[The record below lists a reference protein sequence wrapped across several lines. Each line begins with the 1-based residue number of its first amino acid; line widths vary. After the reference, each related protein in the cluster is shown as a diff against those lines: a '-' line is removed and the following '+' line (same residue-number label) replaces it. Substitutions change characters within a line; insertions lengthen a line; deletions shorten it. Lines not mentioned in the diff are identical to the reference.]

1 MAKIGFTK
9 LGLKLNNEIQ
19 YIEFNEQ
26 TIEVKQYLPVEEKL
40 KLITN
45 VLELS
50 HDSNNFSNPFKE
62 LDISVNSDA
71 YYEGATINNHAIKVK
86 QYIPIEEKIEIA
98 TNVLKNS
105 FDEKNSF
112 ANPVK
117 VSVYTTLEIIE
128 KYTNVSFTE
137 KQKENPTKLYDL
149 LVGNG
154 FAAAVIKA
162 IPKPEYNEVLIGIK
176 QTIKSVYEYQNSVLG
191 ILENISQ
198 DYSNVKFDVNEIQKQ
213 LAETED
219 LGLVKDIVTKLG

>member
-9 LGLKLNNEIQ
+9 LGLKPNNEIQ

-40 KLITN
+40 ELITN

-50 HDSNNFSNPFKE
+50 HDSNNFS
-62 LDISVNSDA
+62 
-71 YYEGATINNHAIKVK
+71 
-86 QYIPIEEKIEIA
+86 
-98 TNVLKNS
+98 
-105 FDEKNSF
+105 
-112 ANPVK
+112 NPVK

-128 KYTNVSFTE
+128 KYTNVNFTD

-162 IPKPEYNEVLIGIK
+162 IPEPEYDEVLTGIK
-176 QTIKSVYEYQNSVLG
+176 QTIKSVYQYQNSVLG
-191 ILENISQ
+191 ILETVSQ
-198 DYSNVKFDVNEIQKQ
+198 DYSNVKFDINEIQKQ
-213 LAETED
+213 LADTEN
-219 LGLVKDIVTKLG
+219 LGLVKDIVSKLG